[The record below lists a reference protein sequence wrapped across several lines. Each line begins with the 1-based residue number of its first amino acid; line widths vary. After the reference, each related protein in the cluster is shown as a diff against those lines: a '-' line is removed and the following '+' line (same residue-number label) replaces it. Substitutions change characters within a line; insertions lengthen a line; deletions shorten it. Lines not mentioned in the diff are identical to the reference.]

1 MPDSNLNTSIAAM
14 RTSILN
20 SVVTAT
26 ADELV
31 DLSRSAKSLNLI
43 EDSAVEVAI
52 NNRSLSLL
60 NAGASHEE
68 MIKISKAIKSILS
81 STATTTNITN
91 ETTFGAS
98 IIPDADISYD
108 LGSTTNRFRDVYLDG
123 NTINIG
129 AQTIKSSASSIEVE
143 ELIIGSGVN
152 KVKLGATLDGKLERT
167 GTDSNGVTDVTRT
180 ATPGT
185 AVVVNF
191 SDLLSITSP
200 TAGQSVLVT
209 STNKIYINNG
219 SGWYEIGDITNAS
232 PVGITDVNASYNA
245 IIGGSPIVI
254 TAVSTD
260 PEADTL
266 TWSYILTSGSLN
278 GTTVTNVDNVF
289 TITPHAT
296 QIATFELSI
305 GVSDSINSTVS
316 AVTTITIANGN
327 TGPTAITGVAGTY
340 SLDVGGAAQ
349 TITAIS
355 SHPQGT
361 ALTWSWNPAG
371 SSLNLTTITNV
382 DNVFTIT
389 PHTSLESSSLITI
402 YASDGEYQVEHMF
415 SLFVSNDPPSA
426 ITGYSG
432 PYTLATDTTPTI
444 LTLGG
449 GIDPES
455 QSVTWSHSVNSGA
468 LNGTTVSNVD
478 NVFTITPHV
487 SLSTSFTIIISATDG
502 VNSTSTTSI
511 TFTLTH
517 VAAATVLTTFTNPN
531 ATTDI
536 GGVDGFGWSVNLT
549 ANNIIIH
556 APEEDGPSPTLHN
569 NSGRAYIYNKTYP
582 YSLQRNMGNPKSY
595 GSEDTSGNAIG
606 YYSASNH
613 NGDLMYIGNRMK
625 DSSTT
630 SWVGEAYSY
639 RLTDGW
645 TMVKSSPTTTLDMF
659 GDSIDCSHTNNK
671 VVIGSSYYG
680 NYVGRMYLYT
690 VTPSTGYLT
699 LSATYQNP
707 DGNISSSYFAR
718 RAVVSHN
725 GYYVAAGS
733 TSWPGY
739 GINGYGTGRVW
750 IFNNTSTSLQSTI
763 QAPYFNND
771 GSGYADSN
779 FGVNIHFISDD
790 KLLVCAAR
798 MTNSQTPSYSVYKV
812 YTINGSGGS
821 STLSYTV
828 TLPSGEGTP
837 YERGI
842 ASSNGYYAMILTT
855 KIEIRL
861 VSNGTVVYTINE
873 VVNDIDMTVSGTT
886 ATVITGVA
894 NGTCKLWTIPL

>member
-20 SVVTAT
+20 SAATAT

-52 NNRSLSLL
+52 NNRSIALL

-68 MIKISKAIKSILS
+68 MIKISKAVKSILS

-123 NTINIG
+123 STINIG

-143 ELIIGSGVN
+143 ELTIGSGVN

-167 GTDSNGVTDVTRT
+167 GTDSNGVTDVPRT

-219 SGWYEIGDITNAS
+219 SGWYAIGDVTNAS
-232 PVGITDVNASYNA
+232 PVGITNVNASYNA
-245 IIGGSPIVI
+245 VIGDSPIII

-266 TWSYILTSGSLN
+266 TWSYFLTSGSLN

-296 QIATFELSI
+296 QLATFELSI

-316 AVTTITIANGN
+316 AVTTITIADSN
-327 TGPTAITGVAGTY
+327 TAPDAITGVNSTY
-340 SLDVGGAAQ
+340 PLDVGASAQ

-355 SHPQGT
+355 SDPQGDS
-361 ALTWSWNPAG
+361 LTWSHTTSG
-371 SSLNLTTITNV
+371 SLNGTTVTNV

-389 PHTSLESSSLITI
+389 PHSSQASNFDVVISV
-402 YASDGEYQVEHMF
+402 SDGVYQVDTTTNII
-415 SLFVSNDPPSA
+415 VSNDPLST

-449 GIDPES
+449 GIDPEG

-468 LNGTTVSNVD
+468 LNGTTITNVD
-478 NVFTITPHV
+478 NVFTITPH
-487 SLSTSFTIIISATDG
+487 SSNSTSFTIIVSATDG

-517 VAAATVLTTFTNPN
+517 VAAATVLATFTNPN

-536 GGVDGFGWSVNLT
+536 GAADQFGRSVQLT

-556 APEEDGPSPTLHN
+556 APEEDGPSSTLHN
-569 NSGRAYIYNKTYP
+569 NSGRAYIYNKNSS
-582 YSLQRNMGNPKSY
+582 YSLQRNILNPSSY

-606 YYSASNH
+606 YHAAANH
-613 NGDLMYIGNRMK
+613 NGDLIYVGNRLK

-639 RLTDGW
+639 NVTSGATTTR
-645 TMVKSSPTTTLDMF
+645 SSPTTTLDMF

-680 NYVGRMYLYT
+680 NYVGRMYLYNANS
-690 VTPSTGYLT
+690 STGSMS

-707 DGNISSSYFAR
+707 DGNVSSSYFAR
-718 RAVVSHN
+718 RAVVSHD

-750 IFNNTSTSLQSTI
+750 IFNNTSTSLQTAI
-763 QAPYFNND
+763 PAPYFNND
-771 GSGYADSN
+771 GSGYGDSN

-790 KLLVCAAR
+790 RLLICAAR
-798 MTNSQTPSYSVYKV
+798 MTNSQTSTYSVYHV
-812 YTINGSGGS
+812 YGITGSGGNYS
-821 STLSYTV
+821 LNNTV

-837 YERGI
+837 YESGI
-842 ASSNGYYAMILTT
+842 ASSNGYFAMVLTT
-855 KIEIRL
+855 KVEIRQ
-861 VSNGTVVYTINE
+861 VSDMQVVHTINE
-873 VVNDIDMTVSGTT
+873 VVNDVDMTVSGTT